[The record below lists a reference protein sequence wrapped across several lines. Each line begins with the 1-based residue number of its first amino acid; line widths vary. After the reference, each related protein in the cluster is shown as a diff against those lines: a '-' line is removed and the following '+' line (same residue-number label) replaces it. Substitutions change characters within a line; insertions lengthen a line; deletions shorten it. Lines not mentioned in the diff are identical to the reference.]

1 MRFSPAGSRVS
12 NCTSRGVILRN
23 AIVRS
28 TDLKPATW
36 PVANWGMGQ
45 PQRKLSRT
53 PVPNP
58 RYMCVGKQA
67 AQNNKAYVTA
77 YYNVPS
83 RVSK

>member
-12 NCTSRGVILRN
+12 NCTSRGVLLRN

-53 PVPNP
+53 PVPICASEN
-58 RYMCVGKQA
+58 KQRRIIRP
-67 AQNNKAYVTA
+67 K
-77 YYNVPS
+77 
-83 RVSK
+83 